1 MNFSLAFCTGKF
13 DESKLQPLFP
23 LPSTPA
29 PGLDSR
35 KTHRHFARKRIPTCS
50 LFRFRILISPP
61 RHDPLTKRET
71 ARKLPEA
78 ANSRYVCA
86 RKARRPRKK
95 ILNFR
100 SKGNYARVK
109 SPFMSLPVST
119 PPLSYSKKR
128 QTRTRRN
135 VALLRKGTETSGKR
149 SVMSK

>member
-1 MNFSLAFCTGKF
+1 MYIWNYVNFSLAFCTRKF

-23 LPSTPA
+23 LPSTPT

-61 RHDPLTKRET
+61 PHPPLPPHVPPTKRET

-109 SPFMSLPVST
+109 SPFMSLSVST
-119 PPLSYSKKR
+119 PGS
-128 QTRTRRN
+128 
-135 VALLRKGTETSGKR
+135 LLP
-149 SVMSK
+149 